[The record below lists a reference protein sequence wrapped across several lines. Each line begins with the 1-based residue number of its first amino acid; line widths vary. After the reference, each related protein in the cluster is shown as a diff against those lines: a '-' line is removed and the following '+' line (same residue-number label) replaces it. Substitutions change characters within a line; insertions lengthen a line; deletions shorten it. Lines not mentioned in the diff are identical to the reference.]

1 MQKYLTT
8 KKKQMYN
15 DDLMPICICGVNHPI
30 THYPLTVTPPE
41 ILGPAKPIHIPSHFT
56 ILVLRSMYTRD
67 YWCFYPVLYL
77 LFMRMFSLF
86 YFLAFYLPFFF
97 LLFVTFKWSRPWVY
111 SSLKGAWHL
120 AWVLCR

>member
-41 ILGPAKPIHIPSHFT
+41 ILGPAIQFKLNAMNFEANR
-56 ILVLRSMYTRD
+56 VQAR
-67 YWCFYPVLYL
+67 C
-77 LFMRMFSLF
+77 
-86 YFLAFYLPFFF
+86 FFF
-97 LLFVTFKWSRPWVY
+97 
-111 SSLKGAWHL
+111 
-120 AWVLCR
+120 CRF